1 MTGTKL
7 RDKLRLR
14 LQKGSESAMFAAI
27 FVERNM
33 EQSLMHLEQQA
44 LLSCSDNSSDNAK
57 ADLQIF
63 KRFASDGISRG
74 NQF

>member
-1 MTGTKL
+1 
-7 RDKLRLR
+7 
-14 LQKGSESAMFAAI
+14 MFAAI